1 MYNSYAYFNII
12 IFRDFFSSI
21 FLKDKDGVLSKE
33 QCLRL
38 SFRLF
43 AVGKEGGI
51 EMKDAKD
58 LWSKF
63 DIYETSEDHEMERQ
77 SEQVTFSLAII
88 SFIHCVLD

>member
-1 MYNSYAYFNII
+1 M
-12 IFRDFFSSI
+12 
-21 FLKDKDGVLSKE
+21 LSKE

-77 SEQVTFSLAII
+77 SEQVTFFLVGFN
-88 SFIHCVLD
+88 FIHCVSD